1 MTMPA
6 RLAWTLQSPSSTEP
20 ERAIEN
26 EVRREADRGD
36 SKPSSI
42 LMRNRRQWVVRVPAW
57 ILGLG
62 AVLVAGLGQHAI
74 SRRALAGVP
83 PLVVTV
89 SVPPQAYLVE
99 RIGGERVEV
108 HVMVTPGASP
118 ATFEPSPQE
127 LVALGRSDL
136 YVEVGHPDFLF
147 EVRHLESF
155 LKANPQISIVDMTA
169 GQEESC
175 LAEQGGPL
183 DDDPH
188 IWLAPERM
196 RSAAFA
202 IEAALIGLD
211 PEGAPRYGQNLKKLL
226 SDIER
231 LDGEITQL
239 MAGLEGRRFMV
250 FHPAWSHL
258 ACEYGLLQM
267 AIESCGKEPGPA
279 QLVATIEEARDEG
292 IRVVFVQKGFSDRS
306 ARVIASELGARV
318 ESLDPLARDW
328 LENLRYSADRIAAA
342 IR

>member
-1 MTMPA
+1 M
-6 RLAWTLQSPSSTEP
+6 Q
-20 ERAIEN
+20 
-26 EVRREADRGD
+26 
-36 SKPSSI
+36 
-42 LMRNRRQWVVRVPAW
+42 NRRQRVVVLGPVW

-62 AVLVAGLGQHAI
+62 AVLVAGLVQHAAPC
-74 SRRALAGVP
+74 RALAGEP

-108 HVMVTPGASP
+108 HVMVPAGASP

-127 LVALGRSDL
+127 SVALGRSDL

-147 EVRHLESF
+147 EVRHLENF
-155 LKANPQISIVDMTA
+155 LKANPRISTVDMTA
-169 GQEESC
+169 GQEVSC
-175 LAEQGGPL
+175 PAEQGLEL
-183 DDDPH
+183 DEDPH
-188 IWLAPERM
+188 VWLSPRRM
-196 RSAAFA
+196 RSASIA
-202 IEAALIGLD
+202 IEATLVGLD
-211 PEGAPRYGQNLKKLL
+211 PAGAPQYRQNLESLL

-231 LDGEITQL
+231 LEAEITEL

-267 AIESCGKEPGPA
+267 AIESDGKEPGPA

-306 ARVIASELGARV
+306 AKVIAAELGARV

-328 LENLRYSADRIAAA
+328 LENLRYSAGRIAAA